1 MFTHLLSAA
10 PPPASAPAA
19 RRLARRLAG
28 SGLLEA
34 LAAPHGVDRY
44 LELIRPRLSLHDLR
58 AEILAVRRPTPRSA
72 TLRLRPNGLWRGFQA
87 GQFVSMTVEIDGIRR
102 TRCYSP
108 ANSQHTPRGELE
120 LTVRSHSHGLVSQY
134 LYEDAR
140 PGMVVELAQADGDFT
155 LGASR
160 PERLLLISGGSGI
173 TPVMSMLRTL
183 CEEGHGAPVTF
194 LHYAPRER
202 DIPYRSELEELS
214 ARHPNVRV
222 AYVCTREPVGHE
234 PVGHEPVAR
243 TGARQPAA
251 RTGAREPGGGPRG
264 RLTRAQLRA
273 LEPSHLEAEVYVCGP
288 PSLIAATRT
297 LWSREGLQERVH
309 SESFLPPRPPARVGE
324 SGGSVRFATSGIEI
338 AADGGTLLEQAER
351 AGLSPAY
358 GCRMGICHTCTCR
371 KLAGTVRDLNSGELS
386 SGEEQDIQICV
397 SVPAGD
403 VELAL

>member
-1 MFTHLLSAA
+1 VA
-10 PPPASAPAA
+10 PVAPASRAALGSPVVPASRATPESPRTPARTGLAGIPTA

-44 LELIRPRLSLHDLR
+44 LELLVPSLSLHDLR
-58 AEILAVRRPTPRSA
+58 AEILDVRRPTPRSA
-72 TLRLRPNGLWRGFQA
+72 TLRLRPNGLWRGFHA
-87 GQFVSMTVEIDGIRR
+87 GQFVSMAVEIDGIRR

-120 LTVRSHSHGLVSQY
+120 LTIRSHSHGLVSQY
-134 LYEDAR
+134 LYEDAH
-140 PGMVVELAQADGDFT
+140 PGMVVQLAQAAGDFT
-155 LGASR
+155 LPASR

-194 LHYAPRER
+194 LHYARRER

-214 ARHPNVRV
+214 ARHANVRV
-222 AYVCTREPVGHE
+222 VYVCTREPV
-234 PVGHEPVAR
+234 
-243 TGARQPAA
+243 
-251 RTGAREPGGGPRG
+251 ARESGGGPRG
-264 RLTRAQLRA
+264 RLDRAQLHA
-273 LEPSHLEAEVYVCGP
+273 LVPSHLEAEVYVCGP
-288 PSLIAATRT
+288 PSLIAATRA

-309 SESFLPPRPPARVGE
+309 SESFLPPRPPARTGE
-324 SGGSVRFATSGIEI
+324 AGGSVSFAASGIEVPS
-338 AADGGTLLEQAER
+338 DGGTLLEQAER

-371 KLAGTVRDLNSGELS
+371 KLTGTVRNINSGELS
-386 SGEEQDIQICV
+386 SGEEQEIQICV

-403 VELAL
+403 VELHL

>member
-1 MFTHLLSAA
+1 MFTHLLSTS
-10 PPPASAPAA
+10 PPPVSAPAV

-44 LELIRPRLSLHDLR
+44 IELIVPSLSLHDLR
-58 AEILAVRRPTPRSA
+58 AEILDVRRPTPQSA
-72 TLRLRPNGLWRGFQA
+72 MLRLRPNGLWRGFHA
-87 GQFVSMTVEIDGIRR
+87 GQFVSMTVEIDGVRR

-108 ANSQHTPRGELE
+108 ANSRHAPRGELK

-155 LGASR
+155 LPASR

-194 LHYAPRER
+194 LHYARRER
-202 DIPYRSELEELS
+202 DIPYRSELKELS
-214 ARHPNVRV
+214 ARHANVRV
-222 AYVCTREPVGHE
+222 AYVCT
-234 PVGHEPVAR
+234 
-243 TGARQPAA
+243 
-251 RTGAREPGGGPRG
+251 REPGGGPRG
-264 RLTRAQLRA
+264 RLTRTQLRA
-273 LEPSHLEAEVYVCGP
+273 LEPSHLESEVYVCGP

-324 SGGSVRFATSGIEI
+324 SGGSVRFAASGIEVPS
-338 AADGGTLLEQAER
+338 DGGTLLEQAER

-358 GCRMGICHTCTCR
+358 GCRMGICHTCTCT
-371 KLAGTVRDLNSGELS
+371 KLAGTVRNLNSGELS
-386 SGEEQDIQICV
+386 SGEEQEIQICV
-397 SVPAGD
+397 SAPAGD
-403 VELAL
+403 VELDL

>member
-1 MFTHLLSAA
+1 MFTHLLSVA
-10 PPPASAPAA
+10 PPPVSAAPGASARNGLGGVPAA

-44 LELIRPRLSLHDLR
+44 LELIVPRLSLHDLR
-58 AEILAVRRPTPRSA
+58 AEILDVRRPTPRSA

-134 LYEDAR
+134 LYEDAH

-183 CEEGHGAPVTF
+183 CEEGHRGPVTF

-202 DIPYRSELEELS
+202 DIPYRSELEELA

-222 AYVCTREPVGHE
+222 AYVCT
-234 PVGHEPVAR
+234 
-243 TGARQPAA
+243 
-251 RTGAREPGGGPRG
+251 REPGGGPRG

-273 LEPSHLEAEVYVCGP
+273 LEPSHLESEVYVCGP
-288 PSLIAATRT
+288 PSLIAATRA

-309 SESFLPPRPPARVGE
+309 SESFLPPRPPARTGE
-324 SGGSVRFATSGIEI
+324 AGGSVSFAASGIEVSS
-338 AADGGTLLEQAER
+338 DGGTLLEQAER

-371 KLAGTVRDLNSGELS
+371 KLAGTVRNLNSGELS
-386 SGEEQDIQICV
+386 SGEEQEIQICV
-397 SVPAGD
+397 SMPAGN
-403 VELAL
+403 VELDL

>member
-10 PPPASAPAA
+10 PPPTSAPAA
-19 RRLARRLAG
+19 KRLARRLAG

-44 LELIRPRLSLHDLR
+44 LELIMPRLSLHDLR
-58 AEILAVRRPTPRSA
+58 AEILDVRRPTPRSA

-214 ARHPNVRV
+214 ARHPNVRI
-222 AYVCTREPVGHE
+222 AYVCT
-234 PVGHEPVAR
+234 
-243 TGARQPAA
+243 
-251 RTGAREPGGGPRG
+251 REPGGGPRG

-288 PSLIAATRT
+288 PSLLAATRT

-324 SGGSVRFATSGIEI
+324 SGGSVSFAASGVEVPS
-338 AADGGTLLEQAER
+338 DGGTLLEQAER

-386 SGEEQDIQICV
+386 SGEEQEIQICV
-397 SVPAGD
+397 SVPVGD